1 MILIEGLVKR
11 YGALTA
17 VDRLS
22 LEVRAGEVY
31 GFLGPNGAG
40 KTTTIRIATGLLR
53 PSAGSVRICGHD
65 IDSAP
70 DAAKRSFG
78 YIADE
83 PKPYDRLTGREFLL
97 TLGALYG
104 LPEGLRVERA
114 AKWLEFFSLDRWG
127 DELTESYSHG
137 MRQKLMIAAALI
149 HDPAVLIA
157 DEPLVGLDPAS
168 ARKLKD
174 LFRSLAA
181 QGKAVVLATH
191 ILEIAEKLC
200 DRVGIMARGRLVEEG
215 SVAELR
221 SRMASP
227 ERNLEEIFLALTAE
241 ADAAGAVAVSG
252 L

>member
-1 MILIEGLVKR
+1 MIKVEGLVKR

-17 VDRLS
+17 VDHLS

-53 PSAGSVRICGHD
+53 ATAGTVLVCGHD
-65 IDSAP
+65 IATDP
-70 DAAKRSFG
+70 DAAKRAFG

-104 LPEGLRVERA
+104 LPEALRVARA
-114 AKWLEFFSLDRWG
+114 DQWLAFFSLDRWA

-137 MRQKLMIAAALI
+137 MRQKLMIAASLI

-174 LFRSLAA
+174 LFRSLASE
-181 QGKAVVLATH
+181 GKTVILATH

-200 DRVGIMARGRLVEEG
+200 DRVGIMSRGRLVEEG

-221 SRMASP
+221 ERMASP
-227 ERNLEEIFLALTAE
+227 GRNLEEIFLALTAE
-241 ADAAGAVAVSG
+241 ADAAGAVAAAA